1 MAASA
6 VCRAVGA
13 GTRGLLRTRSSVRRQ
28 REHKAV
34 ELGASARGGE
44 RTVGGG
50 GWRLG
55 RFRGQGR
62 AKVTALSGDGSLA
75 TGRGAATGIPLL
87 ACEPRRDLATQPSVL
102 VVPLCSRSC

>member
-13 GTRGLLRTRSSVRRQ
+13 GTRGLLCTRSSVRRQ

-62 AKVTALSGDGSLA
+62 AKVTGLSWDGSLA
-75 TGRGAATGIPLL
+75 AGRGGGD
-87 ACEPRRDLATQPSVL
+87 RDPTADL
-102 VVPLCSRSC
+102 